1 MGAIYR
7 REMRA
12 YFTTPVGYV
21 FLAVFLAVC
30 GFAFSMSTLEA
41 GANSSVATYFVYC
54 VFIFAI
60 VLPILTMKLFSED
73 RKNSTEQI
81 LLTSPVSLTGIVMG
95 KFLAAE
101 TVFAGALGLNG
112 LNYLLLYKYAELPA
126 YGSPTF
132 FELQPTELIIGNILG
147 LLFLGTAFIAIG
159 TFISSLTEN
168 QITAVIVTVLATVVL
183 TASSLVTDYINNEAL
198 RVIVKWISVLSRL
211 TSLTSG
217 LLDVTTFIYFISFVA
232 VFLFLTVRVY
242 ERRRW
247 A

>member
-1 MGAIYR
+1 
-7 REMRA
+7 
-12 YFTTPVGYV
+12 
-21 FLAVFLAVC
+21 
-30 GFAFSMSTLEA
+30 
-41 GANSSVATYFVYC
+41 
-54 VFIFAI
+54 
-60 VLPILTMKLFSED
+60 
-73 RKNSTEQI
+73 
-81 LLTSPVSLTGIVMG
+81 
-95 KFLAAE
+95 
-101 TVFAGALGLNG
+101 